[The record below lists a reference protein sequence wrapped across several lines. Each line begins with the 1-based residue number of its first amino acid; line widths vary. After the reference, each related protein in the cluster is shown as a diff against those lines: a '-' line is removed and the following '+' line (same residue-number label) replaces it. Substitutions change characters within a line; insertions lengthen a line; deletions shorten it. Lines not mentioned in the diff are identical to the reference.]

1 MGVCV
6 WEGGEGMEWV
16 DWERRGYENDPG
28 KPINASVDILN
39 CKFETNFV
47 TL

>member
-1 MGVCV
+1 MTNRPV
-6 WEGGEGMEWV
+6 GGGGV
-16 DWERRGYENDPG
+16 DWERRGQENDHG

-39 CKFETNFV
+39 RKFETDFV